1 VPAKIVL
8 VLGCEHPIRRVAYAA
23 TILSLAPAPKTSPTT
38 STSWP
43 ARFVYPNAG
52 HMESSAPQATSSADE
67 SLDHA
72 QFARLR
78 TGLFGAE
85 LFLGA
90 RRDDGSKAVLIA
102 NSIADPATRATCGE

>member
-1 VPAKIVL
+1 M
-8 VLGCEHPIRRVAYAA
+8 AYAA

-43 ARFVYPNAG
+43 ASRGTGGNDCSRSHPGAG
-52 HMESSAPQATSSADE
+52 AYRVTTCSAPQATSSADE
-67 SLDHA
+67 ALDHA